1 MVSINRD
8 SLRAIPAYKTQL
20 RHVKKKQGTAYL
32 PPTILGCWTIVEKL
46 FWENFRQKM
55 QMQNLGLQT
64 SILEEF
70 RAKIKILSPH
80 DLVCQKFAAD
90 WRNNVKNL

>member
-1 MVSINRD
+1 MDRMSANLPISFAISPASIPKSETIQQQIFLSDCNLYYMVSINRD

-46 FWENFRQKM
+46 F
-55 QMQNLGLQT
+55 
-64 SILEEF
+64 
-70 RAKIKILSPH
+70 
-80 DLVCQKFAAD
+80 
-90 WRNNVKNL
+90 

>member
-1 MVSINRD
+1 
-8 SLRAIPAYKTQL
+8 
-20 RHVKKKQGTAYL
+20 
-32 PPTILGCWTIVEKL
+32 
-46 FWENFRQKM
+46 
-55 QMQNLGLQT
+55 MQNLGLQT

-90 WRNNVKNL
+90 